1 MAAPA
6 LQRITISTSEKIALV
21 GNLAT
26 MLGAGIPIIEA
37 VDSLLE
43 GTKGNIRTILETLKA
58 DLMQGKR
65 VYLSLSVFPRV
76 FDTVTISLIHA
87 SEEAG
92 TLETTLKDLREH
104 IQKDAEFMDKVK
116 LAMLYPTFIFL
127 IFIFVLLVMLF
138 FVMPKISSV
147 FMRLRVDL
155 PLPTRMMIAVSNL
168 FTQHTLYVGLGF
180 AAFVVA
186 SIIIFKTQKQRI
198 LNFIYAL
205 PLISNLVKQI
215 DLTRFTRSFYLLY
228 VSGLP
233 ITTALQ
239 LTQDVVIRH
248 QTAELITRC
257 REMVISGKRLV
268 EGFKTSKNEIPPIM
282 LKLVEAGEKS
292 GTLDKSML
300 DISNYLDYEVS
311 NSLKTLT
318 AILEPV
324 MLVMVALS
332 VGGMMMAIIAPIYG
346 MIGQVGSV
354 GT

>member
-1 MAAPA
+1 MATPA
-6 LQRITISTSEKIALV
+6 FQRITISTSEKIALV

-26 MLGAGIPIIEA
+26 MLSAGIPIIEA

-43 GTKGNIRTILETLKA
+43 GTKGNLKIILETLKA

-76 FDTVTISLIHA
+76 FDTVTVSLIHA

-92 TLETTLKDLREH
+92 TLETTLKELREH

-116 LAMLYPTFIFL
+116 LAMLYPGFIFL
-127 IFIFVLLVMLF
+127 VFIFVLMVILL
-138 FVMPKISSV
+138 FVMPKISLV
-147 FMRLRVDL
+147 FSRLRVDL
-155 PLPTRMMIAVSNL
+155 PLPTRAMIYVSNL
-168 FTQHTLYVGLGF
+168 LTQHPLYVGLAF
-180 AAFVVA
+180 AAFVLVCV
-186 SIIIFKTQKQRI
+186 IIFRTQRQRI
-198 LNFIYAL
+198 LNILFSL
-205 PLISNLVKQI
+205 PLISSLVKQI

-239 LTQDVVIRH
+239 LTQDVVIRR
-248 QTAELITRC
+248 QTSELITRC
-257 REMVISGKRLV
+257 REMVISGKKLV

-311 NSLKTLT
+311 NTLKTLT
-318 AILEPV
+318 SILEPV
-324 MLVMVALS
+324 MLVVVALS

-346 MIGQVGSV
+346 MISQVGNV
-354 GT
+354 GR